1 MLEMK
6 KLELPDTQ
14 RLQAAYGFI
23 GEGKLAAARAELDA
37 LTPEARN
44 HPGVLTAQ
52 LSLAERAR
60 DWDVCVVL
68 AGDLIE
74 ALPDNPIYWVQRSQ
88 YLRDLGR
95 IQEAWD
101 RLLPAAEKFPV
112 FWMIP
117 YNLACYACRLGNVDE
132 ARNRLNA
139 ALQLVDAD
147 AIKTK
152 AMAEPDLESS
162 WPEIRGL

>member
-1 MLEMK
+1 MLKMK
-6 KLELPDTQ
+6 KLDLPNTQ

-23 GEGKLAAARAELDA
+23 GAGNLPAARAELDA
-37 LTPEARN
+37 LTPGARH

-68 AGDLIE
+68 ADELIA

-95 IQEAWD
+95 VPEAWD
-101 RLLPAAEKFPV
+101 RLLPGAEKFPV

-117 YNLACYACRLGNVDE
+117 YNLACYACRLGNLDE
-132 ARNRLNA
+132 ARHRFNA

-152 AMAEPDLESS
+152 AIAEPDLEPL